1 MAQKKK
7 ITEQHESDYCF
18 MRRCADKMNLPWQSI
33 VSNKTYVDIMQE
45 ARYSNMSVNEAVNFF
60 REILSEKKDVVKK
73 PQVKTPG
80 QSMDISK
87 RNKEFPTPPCDIDRN

>member
-1 MAQKKK
+1 
-7 ITEQHESDYCF
+7 
-18 MRRCADKMNLPWQSI
+18 
-33 VSNKTYVDIMQE
+33 MQE
-45 ARYSNMSVNEAVNFF
+45 ARYNNMSVNEAVNFF

>member
-1 MAQKKK
+1 
-7 ITEQHESDYCF
+7 
-18 MRRCADKMNLPWQSI
+18 MNLPWQSI

-45 ARYSNMSVNEAVNFF
+45 ARYNNMSVNEAVNFF